1 VTNNGKISVMDLV
14 ELRDMILGI
23 SPDFSN
29 NKSWRIY
36 SGNKNTLLKD
46 NKFTILVKKDELL
59 GFSKVKIAD
68 INGNA
73 DKSLNGMGCF

>member
-1 VTNNGKISVMDLV
+1 MDLV

-36 SGNKNTLLKD
+36 SSNKNALLKD
-46 NKFTILVKKDELL
+46 NKFNILIKKDELFS
-59 GFSKVKIAD
+59 FSKVKIAD

-73 DKSLNGMGCF
+73 DKSLNGFSCF